1 MKFSLALAV
10 IFILIVAYMNRQP
23 MREKCEGGTT
33 EQDGLH
39 AYAYGNPEIT
49 PVYQRTVPNLFY
61 M

>member
-1 MKFSLALAV
+1 MKFSLTLAV
-10 IFILIVAYMNRQP
+10 ILILFVLYINRQNV
-23 MREKCEGGTT
+23 REKCEGDTT

-49 PVYQRTVPNLFY
+49 PMYGRTVPNLFY